1 LEKQPKTDKL
11 VDLKQPGP
19 STAKGIQDIALGCWS
34 TFGSHERTDVAKK
47 IAEQPRLNPVDPKT
61 MKSGGELS

>member
-1 LEKQPKTDKL
+1 MGEPKKL

-34 TFGSHERTDVAKK
+34 MFGDHERTDVKKK

>member
-1 LEKQPKTDKL
+1 MTPPVKTPLIDTSKA
-11 VDLKQPGP
+11 GP
-19 STAKGIQDIALGCWS
+19 STSVGINDIAQGCWS
-34 TFGSHERTDVAKK
+34 TLGNHERKDVMKK